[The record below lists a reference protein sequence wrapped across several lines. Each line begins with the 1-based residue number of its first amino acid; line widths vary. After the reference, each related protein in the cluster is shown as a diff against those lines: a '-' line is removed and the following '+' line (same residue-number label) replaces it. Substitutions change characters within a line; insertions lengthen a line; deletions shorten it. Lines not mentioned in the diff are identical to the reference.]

1 MMVIT
6 GDFYGILHKP
16 LFYGGDLV
24 LATGMTRAT
33 AESGIEIAQ

>member
-6 GDFYGILHKP
+6 GDFYGFLHKP
-16 LFYGGDLV
+16 FLWGDLV

>member
-1 MMVIT
+1 MMVTT
-6 GDFYGILHKP
+6 GDFSGILHKQF
-16 LFYGGDLV
+16 LWNDLV